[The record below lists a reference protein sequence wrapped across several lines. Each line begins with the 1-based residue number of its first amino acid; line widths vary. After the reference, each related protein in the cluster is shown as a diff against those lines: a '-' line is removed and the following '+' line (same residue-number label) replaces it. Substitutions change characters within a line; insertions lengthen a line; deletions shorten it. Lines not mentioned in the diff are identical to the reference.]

1 MSVISPETPMSVRC
15 AFFHCPAG
23 LSQGGHRKGGVSKEA
38 SPSVTALVSRGC
50 YGKVHELAG
59 FNNRRGFLTGLTS
72 GKSKVKALAEVLS
85 GRDTLPD
92 LHMAT
97 FWLCPHMAETERAQV
112 SSFSYKGTGPIL
124 GASPEPA
131 HLSELPK

>member
-1 MSVISPETPMSVRC
+1 MLSFTVLL
-15 AFFHCPAG
+15 AFPKVDTG
-23 LSQGGHRKGGVSKEA
+23 KEA
-38 SPSVTALVSRGC
+38 CRRKHHRLLLRWSVGAAMAKC
-50 YGKVHELAG
+50 HELAG

-97 FWLCPHMAETERAQV
+97 FWLCAHTAETERAQV
-112 SSFSYKGTGPIL
+112 SFFSYKGTGPIL

-131 HLSELPK
+131 YLSELPK